1 MYSAGG
7 VTPLMKVFENTFSVT
22 ALAVVKLLLRSGAK
36 LEALDQEGHTAY
48 DYAKHL
54 VPDEIYTEA
63 SNWLRNVLGDA
74 LDFFEERRRV
84 LKGRVQLLV
93 LRKLVEKGR
102 AAPVPRGSAELKITR
117 IFGTR
122 SMPDDIFSKVLAFWH
137 PPGSPRP
144 RRYRSWSQH
153 LPLTP

>member
-1 MYSAGG
+1 MFASPLFMSA
-7 VTPLMKVFENTFSVT
+7 P
-22 ALAVVKLLLRSGAK
+22 ALSRAATIVKLLLRSGAK

-48 DYAKHL
+48 DYAKNL
-54 VPDEIYTEA
+54 VPDEIYG
-63 SNWLRNVLGDA
+63 SDKQDWLRNVLGDA
-74 LDFFEERRRV
+74 LDFFEGRRRV